1 MRKKK
6 PAKYKES
13 IKRKPIA
20 EQKEISEIMID
31 AYQGLKKKV
40 EELEKD
46 NISNFRQV
54 FAAIKILVEKDK
66 VPKSKIG
73 FKVK

>member
-1 MRKKK
+1 MQKKK

-13 IKRKPIA
+13 IKRKPIT

-40 EELEKD
+40 EELEKY

-54 FAAIKILVEKDK
+54 FTAIKILVEKDK
-66 VPKSKIG
+66 ASKGKIG